1 MEKHKSITY
10 MKIKTV
16 NTVALIVGIITI
28 LCVSMGLLI
37 GYIFGNRGLWWGLV
51 FAIGSGLIVFFGG
64 RWAMKNFFIER
75 IKPLYRIVLGRD
87 IQTTE
92 IAEELEQEEHPE
104 RSVSAELN
112 RWAEQNQKE
121 IARLKENELYRKEF
135 VGNVS
140 HEIKTPIF
148 NIQGYISTLL
158 DGGMSDPVLMRR
170 YLERTEKSI
179 DRLINITNDLEAISR
194 LESGVLNLN
203 YERFDIVQLTRDIVD
218 TIEFEATKKNISVVV
233 GSSHTTPYPPVWVKA
248 DQYYIE
254 QVLINLIINSIRYG
268 NEGGE
273 TFIKFID
280 LFDKILVEVRDN
292 GRGIS
297 KEDIPRVFERFYRT
311 DKGRSRSQGGT
322 GLGLSIVK
330 HVLEAHGETINL
342 RSELGKGSTF
352 SFTLSKN

>member
-1 MEKHKSITY
+1 

-92 IAEELEQEEHPE
+92 IAEELEQKEHPE

>member
-1 MEKHKSITY
+1 

-16 NTVALIVGIITI
+16 NTAALIVGIITI

-37 GYIFGNRGLWWGLV
+37 GHFFGNKGLWWGMV
-51 FAIGSGLIVFFGG
+51 FAIGSGVIVFVGG
-64 RWAMKNFFIER
+64 RWAMKNFFIQR

-92 IAEELEQEEHPE
+92 IAKELEQEEHPE

-203 YERFDIVQLTRDIVD
+203 YERFNIVQLTRDIVD
-218 TIEFEATKKNISVVV
+218 TIEFEATKKNITVVV
-233 GSSHTTPYPPVWVKA
+233 GSSNTVPYPPVWVKA

-280 LFDKILVEVRDN
+280 LFDKVLVEVRDN
-292 GRGIS
+292 GRGIA

-311 DKGRSRSQGGT
+311 DKGRSRAQGGT

>member
-1 MEKHKSITY
+1 
-10 MKIKTV
+10 MKIKTI
-16 NTVALIVGIITI
+16 NGAALIVGIITI
-28 LCVSMGLLI
+28 LCVAVGLVMGRF
-37 GYIFGNRGLWWGLV
+37 FGTDGWWWGFLFV
-51 FAIGSGLIVFFGG
+51 LGSGLAVFFGDK
-64 RWAMKNFFIER
+64 WVMKRYFIQR

-87 IQTTE
+87 IQT
-92 IAEELEQEEHPE
+92 AELTNELEQADHPE

-112 RWAEQNQKE
+112 RWAEQNQRE
-121 IARLKENELYRKEF
+121 IARLKENEKYRKEF

-158 DGGMSDPVLMRR
+158 DGGMNDPVIFRR

-179 DRLINITNDLEAISR
+179 DRLINITNDLEAISK
-194 LESGVLNLN
+194 LESGVLNLK
-203 YERFDIVQLTRDIVD
+203 YERFDIVALTRDIVD
-218 TIEFEATKKNISVVV
+218 TIEFEATKKHINIVI
-233 GSSHTTPYPPVWVKA
+233 GSSHNVPYPPVWVKA
-248 DQYYIE
+248 DKFYIE

-273 TFIKFID
+273 TFIKYID
-280 LFDKILVEVRDN
+280 LFDKVLVEVRDN
-292 GRGIS
+292 GRGIA

-311 DKGRSRSQGGT
+311 DKGRSREQGGT

-352 SFTLSKN
+352 SFTLNKN

>member
-1 MEKHKSITY
+1 MEKHLIS
-10 MKIKTV
+10 MKIKTI
-16 NTVALIVGIITI
+16 NSAALIVGVITI
-28 LCVSMGLLI
+28 LCVAVGLII
-37 GYIFGNRGLWWGLV
+37 GHFVSTDGWLWGLI
-51 FAIGSGLIVFFGG
+51 FAVSSGIIVYVGDKQV
-64 RWAMKNFFIER
+64 MTSFFIQR

-87 IQTTE
+87 VKTTE
-92 IAEELEQEEHPE
+92 LTAELEQTEHPE

-121 IARLKENELYRKEF
+121 IARLKENERYRKEF

-158 DGGMSDPVLMRR
+158 DGGMNDPVLMRR

-179 DRLINITNDLEAISR
+179 DRLINITNDLESISK
-194 LESGVLNLN
+194 LESGVLSLK
-203 YERFDIVQLTRDIVD
+203 YERFDIVALTRDIVS
-218 TIEFEATKKNISVVV
+218 TIEFEATKKNINVVV
-233 GSSHTTPYPPVWVKA
+233 GSSNVVPYPPVWVKA

-280 LFDKILVEVRDN
+280 LFDKVLVEVRDN
-292 GRGIS
+292 GRGIA

-311 DKGRSRSQGGT
+311 DKGRSREQGGT

-342 RSELGKGSTF
+342 RSELGVGSTF

>member
-1 MEKHKSITY
+1 

-16 NTVALIVGIITI
+16 NTAAFIVGIITI
-28 LCVSMGLLI
+28 LCVAVGLLM
-37 GYIFGNRGLWWGLV
+37 GHFFGNEGWWWGFF
-51 FAIGSGLIVFFGG
+51 FAVGSGLIVFFGG
-64 RWAMKNFFIER
+64 RWAMKNFFIQR

-92 IAEELEQEEHPE
+92 LAAELEQEEHPE

-121 IARLKENELYRKEF
+121 IARLKENEKYRKEF

-203 YERFDIVQLTRDIVD
+203 YERFNIVQLTRDIVD
-218 TIEFEATKKNISVVV
+218 TIEFEATKKNITVVV
-233 GSSHTTPYPPVWVKA
+233 GSSHTVPYPPVWVKA

-280 LFDKILVEVRDN
+280 LFDKVLVEVRDN
-292 GRGIS
+292 GRGIA

-311 DKGRSRSQGGT
+311 DKGRSRAQGGT

>member
-1 MEKHKSITY
+1 M
-10 MKIKTV
+10 MKIKTI
-16 NTVALIVGIITI
+16 NTAAIIVGLITI
-28 LCVSMGLLI
+28 FCVAIGLVMGRFFSAD
-37 GYIFGNRGLWWGLV
+37 GWWWGFL
-51 FAIGSGLIVFFGG
+51 FAIGSGIVVFMGDK
-64 RWAMKNFFIER
+64 WVMKNFFIQR

-87 IQTTE
+87 IKTTE
-92 IAEELEQEEHPE
+92 LSAELEQTNHPE

-112 RWAEQNQKE
+112 RWAEQNQRE
-121 IARLKENELYRKEF
+121 IARLKENETYRKEF

-158 DGGMSDPVLMRR
+158 DGGINDPVIYRR

-179 DRLINITNDLEAISR
+179 NRLINITNDLEAISK

-203 YERFDIVQLTRDIVD
+203 YERFDIVALTRDIVD
-218 TIEFEATKKNISVVV
+218 TIEFEATKKNINIVV
-233 GSSHTTPYPPVWVKA
+233 GSSFTVPYPPVWVRA
-248 DQYYIE
+248 DRYYVE

-273 TFIKFID
+273 TFVKFID
-280 LFDKILVEVRDN
+280 LFDKVLIEVRDN
-292 GRGIS
+292 GRGIA

-311 DKGRSRSQGGT
+311 DKGRSREQGGT

>member
-1 MEKHKSITY
+1 
-10 MKIKTV
+10 MKIKTI
-16 NTVALIVGIITI
+16 NTAAITIGVITI
-28 LCVSMGLLI
+28 LCVSMGLAI
-37 GYIFGNRGLWWGLV
+37 GRFVGTGGMWWGML
-51 FAIGSGLIVFFGG
+51 FAIGSGLVVFLSDK
-64 RWAMKNFFIER
+64 RVMKSFFIQR

-87 IQTTE
+87 IKTTE
-92 IAEELEQEEHPE
+92 LSAELEQANHPE

-112 RWAEQNQKE
+112 RWAEQNQRE
-121 IARLKENELYRKEF
+121 IARLKENEMYRKEF

-158 DGGMSDPVLMRR
+158 DGGMSDPLMCRR
-170 YLERTEKSI
+170 YLERAEKSI
-179 DRLINITNDLEAISR
+179 DRLINITKDLEAISK

-203 YERFDIVQLTRDIVD
+203 YERFDIVALTREIVD
-218 TIEFEATKKNISVVV
+218 SVEFEATKRNIKVVV
-233 GSSHTTPYPPVWVKA
+233 GSSFTVPYPPVWVKA

-254 QVLINLIINSIRYG
+254 QVLTNLIINSIRYG

-280 LFDKILVEVRDN
+280 LFDKVLVEVRDN
-292 GRGIS
+292 GRGIA

-311 DKGRSRSQGGT
+311 DKGRSREQGGT

-342 RSELGKGSTF
+342 RSELGRGSTF

>member
-1 MEKHKSITY
+1 
-10 MKIKTV
+10 MKIKTI
-16 NTVALIVGIITI
+16 NTAAFIVGIITI
-28 LCVSMGLLI
+28 LSVVVGLVMGRF
-37 GYIFGNRGLWWGLV
+37 FGTDGWWWGFI
-51 FAIGSGLIVFFGG
+51 FALGSGVIVFLGDK
-64 RWAMKNFFIER
+64 WVMKLFFVQR

-87 IQTTE
+87 IKT
-92 IAEELEQEEHPE
+92 AELAAELEQTEHPE
-104 RSVSAELN
+104 SSVSAELN
-112 RWAEQNQKE
+112 RWADQNQKE
-121 IARLKENELYRKEF
+121 IARLKENEKYRKEF

-158 DGGMSDPVLMRR
+158 DGGMSDPVMMRR
-170 YLERTEKSI
+170 YLERAEKSI
-179 DRLINITNDLEAISR
+179 DRLINITKDLESISK

-203 YERFDIVQLTRDIVD
+203 YERFDIVALTNEIVESV
-218 TIEFEATKKNISVVV
+218 EFEATKRDINVVV
-233 GSSHTTPYPPVWVKA
+233 GSSHTVPYPPVWVKA
-248 DQYYIE
+248 DRYYIE

-268 NEGGE
+268 NQGGE

-280 LFDKILVEVRDN
+280 LFDKVLVEVRDN
-292 GRGIS
+292 GRGIA

-311 DKGRSRSQGGT
+311 DKGRSREQGGT

>member
-1 MEKHKSITY
+1 
-10 MKIKTV
+10 MKIKTI
-16 NTVALIVGIITI
+16 NGAALIVGIITI
-28 LCVSMGLLI
+28 LCVAVGLVMGRF
-37 GYIFGNRGLWWGLV
+37 FGTDGWWWGFLFV
-51 FAIGSGLIVFFGG
+51 LGSGLAVFFGDK
-64 RWAMKNFFIER
+64 WVMKRYFIQR

-87 IQTTE
+87 IQT
-92 IAEELEQEEHPE
+92 AELTNELEQADHPE

-112 RWAEQNQKE
+112 RWAEQNQRE
-121 IARLKENELYRKEF
+121 IARLKENEKYRKEF

-158 DGGMSDPVLMRR
+158 DGGMNDPVIFRR

-179 DRLINITNDLEAISR
+179 DRLINITNDLEAISK
-194 LESGVLNLN
+194 LESGVLNLK
-203 YERFDIVQLTRDIVD
+203 YERFDIVALTRDIVD
-218 TIEFEATKKNISVVV
+218 TIEFEATKKHINIVI
-233 GSSHTTPYPPVWVKA
+233 GSSHNVPYPPVWVKA
-248 DQYYIE
+248 DKFYIE
-254 QVLINLIINSIRYG
+254 QVLVNLIINSIRYG

-273 TFIKFID
+273 TFIKYID
-280 LFDKILVEVRDN
+280 LFDKVLVEVRDN
-292 GRGIS
+292 GRGIA

-311 DKGRSRSQGGT
+311 DKGRSREQGGT

-352 SFTLSKN
+352 SFTLNKN

>member
-1 MEKHKSITY
+1 
-10 MKIKTV
+10 MKIKTI
-16 NTVALIVGIITI
+16 NTAAFIVGLITIFCVALGV
-28 LCVSMGLLI
+28 
-37 GYIFGNRGLWWGLV
+37 IFGRFFSTDGWWCGVL
-51 FAIGSGLIVFFGG
+51 FAIGSGLVVFMGDRFV
-64 RWAMKNFFIER
+64 MKKFFLQR

-87 IQTTE
+87 VKTTE
-92 IAEELEQEEHPE
+92 LSAELEQTKHPE

-112 RWAEQNQKE
+112 RWAEQNQRE

-148 NIQGYISTLL
+148 NIQGYVSTLL
-158 DGGMSDPVLMRR
+158 DGALNDPVMCRR
-170 YLERTEKSI
+170 YLERSEKNI
-179 DRLINITNDLEAISR
+179 DRLINITKDLESISK

-203 YERFDIVQLTRDIVD
+203 YERFDIVALTRDIVD
-218 TIEFEATKKNISVVV
+218 SVEFEATKKNITITV
-233 GSSHTTPYPPVWVKA
+233 GSSYTTPYPSVWVKA
-248 DQYYIE
+248 DRYYIE

-273 TFIKFID
+273 TFIKYID
-280 LFDKILVEVRDN
+280 LFDKVLVEVRDN
-292 GRGIS
+292 GRGIA
-297 KEDIPRVFERFYRT
+297 KDDIPRVFERFYRT
-311 DKGRSRSQGGT
+311 DKHRSREQGGT

>member
-1 MEKHKSITY
+1 M
-10 MKIKTV
+10 
-16 NTVALIVGIITI
+16 GIITI
-28 LCVSMGLLI
+28 LSVVVGLVMGRF
-37 GYIFGNRGLWWGLV
+37 FGTDGWWWGFI
-51 FAIGSGLIVFFGG
+51 FALGSGVIVFLGDK
-64 RWAMKNFFIER
+64 WVMKLFFVQR

-87 IQTTE
+87 IKT
-92 IAEELEQEEHPE
+92 AELAAELEQTEHPE
-104 RSVSAELN
+104 SSVSAELN
-112 RWAEQNQKE
+112 RWADQNQKE
-121 IARLKENELYRKEF
+121 IARLKENEKYRKEF

-158 DGGMSDPVLMRR
+158 DGGMSDPVMMRR
-170 YLERTEKSI
+170 YLERAEKSI
-179 DRLINITNDLEAISR
+179 DRLINITKDLESISK

-203 YERFDIVQLTRDIVD
+203 YERFDIVALTNEIVESV
-218 TIEFEATKKNISVVV
+218 EFEATKRDINVVV
-233 GSSHTTPYPPVWVKA
+233 GSSHTVPYPPVWVKA
-248 DQYYIE
+248 DRYYIE

-268 NEGGE
+268 NQGGE

-280 LFDKILVEVRDN
+280 LFDKVLVEVRDN
-292 GRGIS
+292 GRGIA

-311 DKGRSRSQGGT
+311 DKGRSREQGGT

>member
-1 MEKHKSITY
+1 
-10 MKIKTV
+10 MKIKTI
-16 NTVALIVGIITI
+16 NTAAITIGVITI
-28 LCVSMGLLI
+28 LCVSMGLAI
-37 GYIFGNRGLWWGLV
+37 GRFVDTGGMWWGLL
-51 FAIGSGLIVFFGG
+51 FAIGSGLVVFLSDK
-64 RWAMKNFFIER
+64 RVMKSFFIQR

-87 IQTTE
+87 IKT
-92 IAEELEQEEHPE
+92 AELTAELEQADQPE

-121 IARLKENELYRKEF
+121 IARLKENERYRKEF

-148 NIQGYISTLL
+148 NIQGYISTLI
-158 DGGMSDPVLMRR
+158 DGGMNDPVLMRR

-179 DRLINITNDLEAISR
+179 DRLINITNDLEAISK

-203 YERFDIVQLTRDIVD
+203 YERFDIVALTRAIVD
-218 TIEFEATKKNISVVV
+218 TIEFEATKKNITVVV
-233 GSSHTTPYPPVWVKA
+233 GSSHSVPYPPVWVKA

-280 LFDKILVEVRDN
+280 LFDKVLVEVRDN
-292 GRGIS
+292 GRGIA

-311 DKGRSRSQGGT
+311 DKGRSREQGGT

-342 RSELGKGSTF
+342 RSELGVGSTF

>member
-1 MEKHKSITY
+1 MK
-10 MKIKTV
+10 MKIKTI
-16 NTVALIVGIITI
+16 NGGAFIIGLLSI
-28 LCVSMGLLI
+28 LCVTIGLVI
-37 GYIFGNRGLWWGLV
+37 GRFFSADGWWWGFV
-51 FAIGSGLIVFFGG
+51 FALGSGVIIFLGAKWVT
-64 RWAMKNFFIER
+64 KNFFIQR
-75 IKPLYRIVLGRD
+75 IKPLYRIVVGRD
-87 IQTTE
+87 IKTTE
-92 IAEELEQEEHPE
+92 IAAELEQTNHPE

-121 IARLKENELYRKEF
+121 IARLKENEKYRKEF

-158 DGGMSDPVLMRR
+158 DGGLEDPVFTRR

-179 DRLINITNDLEAISR
+179 DRLINITNDLEAISK
-194 LESGVLNLN
+194 LESGVLTLN
-203 YERFDIVQLTRDIVD
+203 YERFDIVSLTRDIVD

-233 GSSHTTPYPPVWVKA
+233 GSSHTVPYPPVWVKA
-248 DQYYIE
+248 DAYYIE

-280 LFDKILVEVRDN
+280 LFDKVLVEVRDN
-292 GRGIS
+292 GRGIA

-311 DKGRSRSQGGT
+311 DKSRSREQGGT

-330 HVLEAHGETINL
+330 HILEAHGETINL

>member
-1 MEKHKSITY
+1 
-10 MKIKTV
+10 MKIKTI
-16 NTVALIVGIITI
+16 NAAATTVGAITI
-28 LCVSMGLLI
+28 LSVIIALLI
-37 GYIFGNRGLWWGLV
+37 GRF
-51 FAIGSGLIVFFGG
+51 IGTSGLLWGVLFSVGCGSVGFIAVK
-64 RWAMKNFFIER
+64 WVMKKFFIQR
-75 IKPLYRIVLGRD
+75 ITPLYRIVLGRD
-87 IQTTE
+87 IKTSELT
-92 IAEELEQEEHPE
+92 AELEQTDNFE

-112 RWAEQNQKE
+112 RWAEQNQRE
-121 IARLKENELYRKEF
+121 IARLKENEKYRKEF

-158 DGGMSDPVLMRR
+158 DGGMNDPVIFRR

-179 DRLINITNDLEAISR
+179 DRLINITNDLEAISK

-203 YERFDIVQLTRDIVD
+203 YERFDIVQLTRDIAD
-218 TIEFEATKKNISVVV
+218 TIEFEATKKNINIVI
-233 GSSHTTPYPPVWVKA
+233 GSSHHATPHPPVWVKA
-248 DQYYIE
+248 DRYYIE

-280 LFDKILVEVRDN
+280 LFDKVLIEVRDN
-292 GRGIS
+292 GRGIA

-311 DKGRSRSQGGT
+311 DKGRSREQGGT

>member
-1 MEKHKSITY
+1 
-10 MKIKTV
+10 MKIKTI
-16 NTVALIVGIITI
+16 NTTAFIVGIITI
-28 LCVSMGLLI
+28 LCVTVGLII
-37 GYIFGNRGLWWGLV
+37 GHFVSTDSWWWGFV
-51 FAIGSGLIVFFGG
+51 FALGSGVIVFVGDK
-64 RWAMKNFFIER
+64 WVMKGFFIQR

-87 IQTTE
+87 VKTTE
-92 IAEELEQEEHPE
+92 LAAELEQEEHPE
-104 RSVSAELN
+104 SSVSAELN

-121 IARLKENELYRKEF
+121 IARLKENERYRKEF

-158 DGGMSDPVLMRR
+158 DGGMNDPVLMRR

-179 DRLINITNDLEAISR
+179 DRLINITNDLEAISK
-194 LESGVLNLN
+194 LESGVLNLK
-203 YERFDIVQLTRDIVD
+203 YERFDIVALTRAIVD
-218 TIEFEATKKNISVVV
+218 TIEFEATKRNINVVV
-233 GSSHTTPYPPVWVKA
+233 GSSTNVPYPPVWVKA

-280 LFDKILVEVRDN
+280 LFDKVLVEVRDN
-292 GRGIS
+292 GRGIA
-297 KEDIPRVFERFYRT
+297 KDDIPRVFERFYRT
-311 DKGRSRSQGGT
+311 DKGRSREQGGT

>member
-1 MEKHKSITY
+1 

-16 NTVALIVGIITI
+16 NTVAFIVGIVTI

-37 GYIFGNRGLWWGLV
+37 GYFFGNNGWWWGFI
-51 FAIGSGLIVFFGG
+51 FAVGSGLIVFFGG
-64 RWAMKNFFIER
+64 RWAMKNFFIQR
-75 IKPLYRIVLGRD
+75 ITPLYRIVLGRD
-87 IQTTE
+87 IKTHE
-92 IAEELEQEEHPE
+92 LAAELEQDVRPE
-104 RSVSAELN
+104 KSVSAELN

-121 IARLKENELYRKEF
+121 IARLKENEKYRKEF

-203 YERFDIVQLTRDIVD
+203 YTRFNIVQLTRDIVD
-218 TIEFEATKKNISVVV
+218 TIEFEATKKNITVVV
-233 GSSHTTPYPPVWVKA
+233 GSSHTVPYPPVWVKA

-280 LFDKILVEVRDN
+280 LFDKVLVEVRDN
-292 GRGIS
+292 GRGIA
-297 KEDIPRVFERFYRT
+297 KDDIPRVFERFYRT
-311 DKGRSRSQGGT
+311 DKGRSREQGGT

>member
-1 MEKHKSITY
+1 
-10 MKIKTV
+10 MKIKTI
-16 NTVALIVGIITI
+16 NSGAFIVGLITI
-28 LCVSMGLLI
+28 LCVTVGLII
-37 GYIFGNRGLWWGLV
+37 GHFVRTDGWWWGLV
-51 FAIGSGLIVFFGG
+51 FAIGSGFIVFMGAKG
-64 RWAMKNFFIER
+64 VTKNFFIQR

-87 IQTTE
+87 IKTTE
-92 IAEELEQEEHPE
+92 LAAELEQTNHPE

-121 IARLKENELYRKEF
+121 IARLKENEKYRKEF

-158 DGGMSDPVLMRR
+158 DGGMNDPVIFRR

-179 DRLINITNDLEAISR
+179 DRLINITNDLEAISK
-194 LESGVLNLN
+194 LESGVLTLS
-203 YERFDIVQLTRDIVD
+203 YERFDIVSLTRDIVD

-233 GSSHTTPYPPVWVKA
+233 GSSHTVPYPPVWVKA
-248 DQYYIE
+248 DPYYIE

-280 LFDKILVEVRDN
+280 LFDKVLVEVRDN

-311 DKGRSRSQGGT
+311 DKGRSREQGGT

-330 HVLEAHGETINL
+330 HILEAHGETINL

>member
-1 MEKHKSITY
+1 
-10 MKIKTV
+10 MKIKTI
-16 NTVALIVGIITI
+16 NTAAFMVGIITM
-28 LCVSMGLLI
+28 LCVTI
-37 GYIFGNRGLWWGLV
+37 GLV
-51 FAIGSGLIVFFGG
+51 MGRYFGAEGWVWGFAFVLGSGVIVFVGDK
-64 RWAMKNFFIER
+64 WVMKNFFLQR

-87 IQTTE
+87 IKTTE
-92 IAEELEQEEHPE
+92 LAEELEQTGHPE

-121 IARLKENELYRKEF
+121 IARLKENEKYRKEF

-158 DGGMSDPVLMRR
+158 DGGMNDPVIFRR

-179 DRLINITNDLEAISR
+179 DRLINITNDLEAISK

-203 YERFDIVQLTRDIVD
+203 YERFDIVSLTRDIVD
-218 TIEFEATKKNISVVV
+218 TIEFEATKKNISIVI
-233 GSSHTTPYPPVWVKA
+233 GSSYNTPYPPVWVKA
-248 DQYYIE
+248 DPYYIE

-280 LFDKILVEVRDN
+280 LFDKVLVEVRDN
-292 GRGIS
+292 GRGIA
-297 KEDIPRVFERFYRT
+297 KDDIPRVFERFYRT
-311 DKGRSRSQGGT
+311 DKGRSREQGGT

>member
-1 MEKHKSITY
+1 
-10 MKIKTV
+10 MKIKTI
-16 NTVALIVGIITI
+16 NGAALIVGIITI
-28 LCVSMGLLI
+28 LCVVVGLVI
-37 GYIFGNRGLWWGLV
+37 GRFFSTDGWWWGFL
-51 FAIGSGLIVFFGG
+51 FAIGSGLVVFFSD
-64 RWAMKNFFIER
+64 KLVIKKFFIQR

-87 IQTTE
+87 VKT
-92 IAEELEQEEHPE
+92 AELTAELEQTNHPE

-121 IARLKENELYRKEF
+121 IARLKENEKYRKEF

-158 DGGMSDPVLMRR
+158 DGGMNDSRILRR

-179 DRLINITNDLEAISR
+179 DRLINITNDLEAISK
-194 LESGVLNLN
+194 LESGVLNLK
-203 YERFDIVQLTRDIVD
+203 YERFDIVALTRDIVD
-218 TIEFEATKKNISVVV
+218 TIEFEATKKRINIVI
-233 GSSHTTPYPPVWVKA
+233 GSSSPMPYPPVWVKA
-248 DQYYIE
+248 DRYYIE

-273 TFIKFID
+273 TFIKYID
-280 LFDKILVEVRDN
+280 LFDKVLVEVRDN
-292 GRGIS
+292 GRGIA

-311 DKGRSRSQGGT
+311 DKGRSREQGGT

>member
-1 MEKHKSITY
+1 
-10 MKIKTV
+10 MKIKTI
-16 NTVALIVGIITI
+16 NTAAFIVGIITI
-28 LCVSMGLLI
+28 LCVAVGLLM
-37 GYIFGNRGLWWGLV
+37 GRFFGTDGWWWGFI
-51 FAIGSGLIVFFGG
+51 FAIGSGVIVFVGG
-64 RWAMKNFFIER
+64 RGIMKLFFFER

-87 IQTTE
+87 IKTTE
-92 IAEELEQEEHPE
+92 IAAELEETDHPE

-112 RWAEQNQKE
+112 RWADQNQKE
-121 IARLKENELYRKEF
+121 IARLKENEKYRKEF

-158 DGGMSDPVLMRR
+158 DGGMSDPAMMRR

-179 DRLINITNDLEAISR
+179 DRLINITNDLEAISK

-203 YERFDIVQLTRDIVD
+203 YERFDIVALTRDIVD
-218 TIEFEATKKNISVVV
+218 TIEFEATKKSINVVV
-233 GSSHTTPYPPVWVKA
+233 GSSYTVPYPPVWVKA
-248 DQYYIE
+248 DRYYIE

-280 LFDKILVEVRDN
+280 LFDKVLVEVRDN
-292 GRGIS
+292 GRGIA

-311 DKGRSRSQGGT
+311 DKGRSREQGGT

>member
-1 MEKHKSITY
+1 
-10 MKIKTV
+10 MKIKTI
-16 NTVALIVGIITI
+16 NSAAIIVGTITI
-28 LCVSMGLLI
+28 LCVLL
-37 GYIFGNRGLWWGLV
+37 GVLLGRFFGTYGWIWGAPFAICGGLV
-51 FAIGSGLIVFFGG
+51 VFLAVK
-64 RWAMKNFFIER
+64 WVMKRFFLR
-75 IKPLYRIVLGRD
+75 RVTPLYRIVLGRD
-87 IQTTE
+87 IKT
-92 IAEELEQEEHPE
+92 AELSAELEQTNHPE

-112 RWAEQNQKE
+112 RWAEQNQRE
-121 IARLKENELYRKEF
+121 IARLKENEKYRKEF

-158 DGGMSDPVLMRR
+158 DGGINDPVMLRR
-170 YLERTEKSI
+170 YLQRAEKSI
-179 DRLINITNDLEAISR
+179 DRLINITNDLEAISK

-203 YERFDIVQLTRDIVD
+203 YERFDIVALTRDIVD
-218 TIEFEATKKNISVVV
+218 TIEFEATKKNINIVI
-233 GSSHTTPYPPVWVKA
+233 GSSHHPQPYPPVWVKA
-248 DQYYIE
+248 DSYYIE

-280 LFDKILVEVRDN
+280 LFDKVLIEVRDN
-292 GRGIS
+292 GRGIA
-297 KEDIPRVFERFYRT
+297 KDDIPRVFERFYRT
-311 DKGRSRSQGGT
+311 DKGRSREQGGT